1 MAFHKT
7 GKGPQGLD
15 DGVQN
20 TNKKRK
26 RGGADPINDER
37 MPFPAKSEQSYEVPK
52 ILPGERLTDFSA
64 RVNQAIPIAGLAK
77 KAKNM
82 DGIKERQTKHAKRLQ
97 KMQAAWR
104 EEEGRR
110 KDRDE
115 EQRELAEE
123 EEDEQKAEYGDA
135 ALSGATSNLRRGR
148 KGKRKGKQIGEISD
162 EEEDPWQVVEERRE
176 KPKGI
181 FDVVQAPPTF
191 TKVPKEVFKVRG
203 GAKVQVADVPN
214 ASGSLRRREEL
225 GQTRQNII
233 EQYRQIM
240 SSKRGVV
247 T

>member
-15 DGVQN
+15 DGLPK
-20 TNKKRK
+20 TSKKRK
-26 RGGADPINDER
+26 RGQDDPTNNKTA
-37 MPFPAKSEQSYEVPK
+37 PTPAKSEASYEIPK
-52 ILPGERLTDFSA
+52 IMPGERLADFSA

-82 DGIKERQTKHAKRLQ
+82 EGVKERTTKHAKRLQ

-104 EEEGRR
+104 EEEVRR
-110 KDRDE
+110 KEKDE
-115 EQRELAEE
+115 EKRELAEE
-123 EEDEQKAEYGDA
+123 EEEEQRAEYGDA
-135 ALSGATSNLRRGR
+135 VVPDFTSGGKKGKKGKQRGR
-148 KGKRKGKQIGEISD
+148 QIGEISD
-162 EEEDPWQVVEERRE
+162 DEEDPWKVVEARRE

-191 TKVPKEVFKVRG
+191 AKKPKEVFKVKG
-203 GAKVQVADVPN
+203 GAKVQVSDVPN
-214 ASGSLRRREEL
+214 AAGSLRKREEL
-225 GQTRQNII
+225 GQARKDII

-240 SSKRGVV
+240 DKRRGVA